1 MNIPNIY
8 NSKNYKYYA
17 IVPIVLLV
25 ASLFFIGSI
34 HLDSSLKG
42 GVNIQLQTNSSVNI
56 RSITTLINSKIPGAE
71 ASVSKSPGGV
81 SVLIDENSSIASAFT
96 YLLSIY
102 GVYSNYTNE
111 EVLVANYQNSLA
123 SQPGNSTLSALVS
136 AAQANE
142 TKDTQLIAGSL
153 ASELA
158 VLHGMYNTSSPSIA
172 YNSSNA
178 QSMVNAAKAAYTQ
191 ASANYEDKIISTLHG
206 IVQFSSYSYQDV
218 TPTLGSFFL
227 KQMKDILIVSFIL
240 IGIAVF
246 FVFRSAVPPLAA
258 IFGAANDIVIA
269 LGGMG
274 LFGIPLGIASIGG
287 LLMLIG
293 YSIDT
298 ELLSSIRILKR
309 GEETPQERAFGAM
322 KTGTTMT
329 FAAIITFSIL
339 LIMSYETFIPTY
351 FEISGVVLIGLVA
364 DLATTWL
371 GNVPMILWYKLKRVD
386 KVG

>member
-17 IVPIVLLV
+17 LLPVLLLFV
-25 ASLFFIGSI
+25 SLFFVHSI
-34 HLDSSLKG
+34 QLDSSLKG
-42 GVNIQLQTNSSVNI
+42 GISIQLQTNA
-56 RSITTLINSKIPGAE
+56 SINVRNLTSIIDSRIPTAE
-71 ASVSKSPGGV
+71 ASVSRSPGGLSIV
-81 SVLIDENSSIASAFT
+81 IAENASIASALN
-96 YLLSIY
+96 YLLSIDNL
-102 GVYSNYTNE
+102 YSNYTSFN
-111 EVLVANYQNSLA
+111 VLAATYQNQLA
-123 SQPGNSTLSALVS
+123 TQPNNSTLKTLLGN
-136 AAQANE
+136 AQGNE
-142 TKDTQLIAGSL
+142 TRYTLLISSTL

-158 VLHGMYNTSSPSIA
+158 TLKDFNVSQS
-172 YNSSNA
+172 YNSSSST
-178 QSMVNAAKAAYTQ
+178 SMVNAAKNSYD
-191 ASANYEDKIISTLHG
+191 SANNQYKGEVMVMLHG
-206 IVQFSSYSYQDV
+206 IVPFTIYSYNEV
-218 TPTLGSFFL
+218 TPTLGKFFL
-227 KQMKDILIVSFIL
+227 KQMEDIIIVSFVL

-246 FVFRSAVPPLAA
+246 FIFRSVVPSFAA
-258 IFGAANDIVIA
+258 IFGAANDIIIA

-309 GEETPQERAFGAM
+309 GEDTPQERAFGAM

-329 FAAIITFSIL
+329 LAAIITFSIL

-371 GNVPMILWYKLKRVD
+371 GNVPLILWYKLR
-386 KVG
+386 KVHPIGQG

>member
-17 IVPIVLLV
+17 AVPIILLI

-42 GVNIQLQTNSSVNI
+42 GVSIQLQTNSSTANI
-56 RSITTLINSKIPGAE
+56 RALSAAIDSRIPGAE
-71 ASVSKSPGGV
+71 ASVSRSPGGI
-81 SVLIDENSSIASAFT
+81 SVLIAENTSVAAAFN
-96 YLLSIY
+96 YLLNIY
-102 GVYSNYTNE
+102 GLYSNYTNE
-111 EVLVANYQNSLA
+111 AVLLASYQNELS
-123 SQPGNSTLSALVS
+123 SQPNNATLRSLITSAEN
-136 AAQANE
+136 NE
-142 TKDTQLIAGSL
+142 TRYTQLMAAAFS
-153 ASELA
+153 SELSS
-158 VLHGMYNTSSPSIA
+158 LDGLYNSSDAA
-172 YNSSNA
+172 YNSSSA
-178 QSMVNAAKAAYTQ
+178 ISIVNAAKNAYTD
-191 ASANYEDKIISTLHG
+191 ASSNYEGRVLSTLHQL
-206 IVQFSSYSYQDV
+206 IPFSSYSYQDV

-227 KQMKDILIVSFIL
+227 SQMKDILIVSFIL

-246 FVFRSAVPPLAA
+246 FIFRSLIPPLAA
-258 IFGAANDIVIA
+258 IFGAANDIIIA

-329 FAAIITFSIL
+329 FAAIITFTIL
-339 LIMSYETFIPTY
+339 LVMSYETFIPTY
-351 FEISGVVLIGLVA
+351 FEISGVVLIGLIA

-371 GNVPMILWYKLKRVD
+371 GNVPLILWYKLKRVD

>member
-17 IVPIVLLV
+17 AVPIILLI

-42 GVNIQLQTNSSVNI
+42 GVSIQLQTNSSTANI
-56 RSITTLINSKIPGAE
+56 RALSAAIDSRIPGAE
-71 ASVSKSPGGV
+71 ASVSRSPGGI
-81 SVLIDENSSIASAFT
+81 SVLIAENTSVAAAFS
-96 YLLSIY
+96 YLLNIY
-102 GVYSNYTNE
+102 GFYSNYTNE
-111 EVLVANYQNSLA
+111 AVLLASYQNELS
-123 SQPGNSTLSALVS
+123 SQPNNATLRSLITSAEN
-136 AAQANE
+136 NE
-142 TKDTQLIAGSL
+142 TRYTQLMAAAFS
-153 ASELA
+153 SELSS
-158 VLHGMYNTSSPSIA
+158 LGGLYNSSDAA
-172 YNSSNA
+172 YNSSSA
-178 QSMVNAAKAAYTQ
+178 ISIVNAAKNAYTD
-191 ASANYEDKIISTLHG
+191 ASSNYESRVLSTLHQL
-206 IVQFSSYSYQDV
+206 IPFSSYSYQDV

-227 KQMKDILIVSFIL
+227 RQMKDILIVSFIL

-246 FVFRSAVPPLAA
+246 FIFRSIIPPLAA
-258 IFGAANDIVIA
+258 IFGAANDIIIA

-329 FAAIITFSIL
+329 FAAIITFTIL
-339 LIMSYETFIPTY
+339 LVMSYETFIPTY
-351 FEISGVVLIGLVA
+351 FEISGVVLIGLIA

-371 GNVPMILWYKLKRVD
+371 GNVPLILWYKLKRVD

>member
-8 NSKNYKYYA
+8 NSKRYKYYA
-17 IVPIVLLV
+17 TIPIILLV
-25 ASLFFIGSI
+25 ISLFFVHSI
-34 HLDSSLKG
+34 QLDSSLKG
-42 GVNIQLQTNSSVNI
+42 GISIQLQTNASVDVRNV
-56 RSITTLINSKIPGAE
+56 TALVNAHIPAAE
-71 ASVSKSPGGV
+71 ASVSKSPGGLSIV
-81 SVLIDENSSIASAFT
+81 IAENASIATALN
-96 YLLSIY
+96 YLLEIENQ
-102 GVYSNYTNE
+102 YSNYTN
-111 EVLVANYQNSLA
+111 LQALAATYQNQLTA
-123 SQPGNSTLSALVS
+123 QPGNSTLSALLNN
-136 AAQANE
+136 AQSNE
-142 TKDTQLIAGSL
+142 TRTTL
-153 ASELA
+153 AMSGLLGSELSGLNGFS
-158 VLHGMYNTSSPSIA
+158 VPHT
-172 YNSSNA
+172 YNSSDPSNMSKVAKNA
-178 QSMVNAAKAAYTQ
+178 YNLAVAQYKDSV
-191 ASANYEDKIISTLHG
+191 ISVLHG
-206 IVQFSSYSYQDV
+206 IVPFSTYSYNDV
-218 TPTLGSFFL
+218 TPTLGKFFL
-227 KQMKDILIVSFIL
+227 KKMEDIIIVSFIL

-246 FVFRSAVPPLAA
+246 FIFRSVVPSFAA

-309 GEETPQERAFGAM
+309 GEDTPQDRAFGAM

-329 FAAIITFSIL
+329 LAAIITFSIL
-339 LIMSYETFIPTY
+339 LVMSYETFIPTY

-371 GNVPMILWYKLKRVD
+371 GNVPLILWYKLRKVN